1 MKAQNHST
9 HTKFAQS
16 AMKAIVIAGASLSL
30 MGCYVD
36 VYGEYESDS
45 YYPPVDY
52 SDITDLRTQFIVDSA
67 LLPLALAAEAPYQV
81 IDPDSYTTPRSR
93 ALSRAHVTET
103 TYAYLFD
110 NVDCAEGGYTQV
122 EAEADTTSYSDGYTY
137 VDIQTSAQAHQCQ
150 VWRGRDLATINS
162 NLSYDS
168 TGWYDDIENKI
179 TSLDSTL
186 KGDISLSWKNKT
198 IRHQNLKAR
207 ISALNYKDFTID
219 LSSATRL
226 NDGTNSEQSSLA
238 TTRKV
243 HWYLG
248 AKHPHLG
255 EMKFIQGLDW
265 VKLTFEADGLWR
277 QNSGGYSNYWSWS
290 ELGY

>member
-1 MKAQNHST
+1 MKAQIDST
-9 HTKFAQS
+9 HTKFAKS
-16 AMKAIVIAGASLSL
+16 AMKALVIAGASLSL

-36 VYGEYESDS
+36 VYGEYEPDR
-45 YYPPVDY
+45 YYPPVHH
-52 SDITDLRTQFIVDSA
+52 SDITDLSTQLIVDAA

-81 IDPDSYTTPRSR
+81 IDPDSYTSPRSI
-93 ALSRAHVTET
+93 ALTRAHVTET

-122 EAEADTTSYSDGYTY
+122 EAEADTTSYSDGFTY
-137 VDIQTSAQAHQCQ
+137 VDIQTAAQAHQCQ
-150 VWRGRDLATINS
+150 VWRDRDMATINS

-168 TGWYDDIENKI
+168 VGWYDDIDNKL
-179 TSLDSTL
+179 TSLDSEF
-186 KGDISLSWKNKT
+186 KGDFNLSWKNKA
-198 IRHQNLKAR
+198 IRHQNIKA
-207 ISALNYKDFTID
+207 STVALNFKDFTID

-226 NDGTNSEQSSLA
+226 NDGSTSEQSSLV

-265 VKLTFEADGLWR
+265 VKLTFEANGVWR
-277 QNSGGYSNYWSWS
+277 QNSQGYANYWSWS
-290 ELGY
+290 ELGN